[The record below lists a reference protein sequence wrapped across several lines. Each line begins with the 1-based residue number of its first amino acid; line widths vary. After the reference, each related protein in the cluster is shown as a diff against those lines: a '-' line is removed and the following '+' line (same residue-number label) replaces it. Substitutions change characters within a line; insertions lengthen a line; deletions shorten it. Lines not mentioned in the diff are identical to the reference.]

1 MSNTPVD
8 QSHWQ
13 SVHHSGE
20 RTLGFETEAE
30 GSLRMLDIVF
40 RNGDRI
46 ALPYAYLVGVALVV
60 NQSLAMDF
68 TERRIEVT
76 GRNLRVLYEHLLD
89 HTVKRIEES
98 LVEFDDGNQVCW
110 IETIKC

>member
-1 MSNTPVD
+1 MSKSPVG
-8 QSHWQ
+8 QSQWQ
-13 SVHHSGE
+13 SSRQAE
-20 RTLGFETEAE
+20 SRPLGFETDAE

-40 RNGDRI
+40 RNGDRM
-46 ALPYAYLVGVALVV
+46 ALPYAYLIGVALVG

-89 HTVKRIEES
+89 QTARRIEES
-98 LVEFDDGNQVCW
+98 LVEFDDGEHACW
-110 IETIKC
+110 IENIRC

>member
-1 MSNTPVD
+1 MVTTPTN
-8 QSHWQ
+8 QRHWQ
-13 SVHHSGE
+13 STHHADA
-20 RTLGFETEAE
+20 RPLGFETDAE

-46 ALPYAYLVGVALVV
+46 ALPYAYLVGLALVG

-89 HTVKRIEES
+89 HTARRIEES
-98 LVEFDDGNQVCW
+98 LVEFDDGEQVCW

>member
-8 QSHWQ
+8 QFQWQ
-13 SVHHSGE
+13 SVHHADA
-20 RTLGFETEAE
+20 RPVGFETDPE

-46 ALPYAYLVGVALVV
+46 ALPYAYLVGVALVG

-89 HTVKRIEES
+89 HTARSIEES
-98 LVEFDDGNQVCW
+98 LVEFDDGKQVCW